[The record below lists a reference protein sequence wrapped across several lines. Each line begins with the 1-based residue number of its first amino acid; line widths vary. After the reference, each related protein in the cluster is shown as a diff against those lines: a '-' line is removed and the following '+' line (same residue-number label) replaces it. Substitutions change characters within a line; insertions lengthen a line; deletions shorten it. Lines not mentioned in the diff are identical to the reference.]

1 MQTFLSTFTWDLIV
15 YTTASFF
22 HSFFLIFGGS
32 FAAVWI
38 LLKIQTLQTTYTS
51 DLSLVPVSYGWNYLL
66 FGVIVGTVNYLAGN
80 VAKNI
85 VDNVLL
91 SIGFRD
97 HSYSNDTQNLATN
110 VAIVGPEGITTTQT
124 TETYPNSVVDF
135 DYAALI
141 QMQDSWSNFFGL
153 QRFTQLIAPYLLL
166 AAVESG
172 VVASWIL
179 LVIFTNIA

>member
-1 MQTFLSTFTWDLIV
+1 M
-15 YTTASFF
+15 
-22 HSFFLIFGGS
+22 
-32 FAAVWI
+32 
-38 LLKIQTLQTTYTS
+38 
-51 DLSLVPVSYGWNYLL
+51 SLVPVSYGWNYLL

-141 QMQDSWSNFFGL
+141 
-153 QRFTQLIAPYLLL
+153 
-166 AAVESG
+166 
-172 VVASWIL
+172 
-179 LVIFTNIA
+179 